1 MNRRRRRDNA
11 LSVETAKATPVKK
24 ATGEWTETKLRFLQL
39 EPVRLRELNR
49 SIMTVPINRR
59 PYLSNLAKAE
69 GRTYTT
75 ITLADG
81 ENMLVLRYEM

>member
-1 MNRRRRRDNA
+1 
-11 LSVETAKATPVKK
+11 
-24 ATGEWTETKLRFLQL
+24 
-39 EPVRLRELNR
+39 
-49 SIMTVPINRR
+49 MTVPINRR